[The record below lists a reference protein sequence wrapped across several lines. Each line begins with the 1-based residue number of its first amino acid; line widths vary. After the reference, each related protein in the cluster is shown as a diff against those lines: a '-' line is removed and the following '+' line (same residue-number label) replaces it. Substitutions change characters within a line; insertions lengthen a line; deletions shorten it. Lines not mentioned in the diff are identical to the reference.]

1 MQLGNK
7 NRKHDQKEK
16 QLCEMKLDFFFFFKC
31 MGKHRKVK
39 SWRDQKAIT

>member
-16 QLCEMKLDFFFFFKC
+16 QLREMKLDFFFKC

-39 SWRDQKAIT
+39 SWQDQKAIT

>member
-16 QLCEMKLDFFFFFKC
+16 QLREMKLDFFFFK
-31 MGKHRKVK
+31 MHG
-39 SWRDQKAIT
+39 

>member
-16 QLCEMKLDFFFFFKC
+16 QLCEMNLDFFFFKC

-39 SWRDQKAIT
+39 SWQDQKAIT